1 MTVLPSV
8 QYPMRHMSGDVD
20 RWAVFALLN
29 VTAGDTLDLSGYFTV
44 VRRATLLGVTVV
56 AALAATVTADTII
69 TIPAGAAK
77 DAAVL
82 TVYGVAGI

>member
-1 MTVLPSV
+1 MAVLPSV
-8 QYPMRHMSGDVD
+8 QYPMRHMSGDAD

-29 VTAGDTLDLSGYFTV
+29 ITAGDTLDLSGFFTV
-44 VRRATLLGVTVV
+44 VRRATLLGVTVN
-56 AALAATVTADTII
+56 AALAATVSADTII

-77 DAAVL
+77 DAAIL

>member
-1 MTVLPSV
+1 MAVLPSV
-8 QYPMRHMSGDVD
+8 QFPMRHMSGDAD

-29 VTAGDTLDLSGYFTV
+29 VNAGDTVDLSGYFLV
-44 VRRATLLGVTVV
+44 VRRATLLGITVA
-56 AALAATVTADTII
+56 AALAATVSADTIV

-77 DAAVL
+77 DAAIL